1 MNVINSDND
10 LDLKMMTYKDF
21 KQRYNFNMRDP
32 ECILGGGGEIEQGIV
47 NSQTHAYFLTVP
59 AKSIWEQIQ

>member
-1 MNVINSDND
+1 
-10 LDLKMMTYKDF
+10 MMTYKGF

-47 NSQTHAYFLTVP
+47 NSQTHAYFLTAP
-59 AKSIWEQIQ
+59 AKIICEQIQ